1 MKIIDLFCGAGGFTL
16 GAHAAGFETALAI
29 DVDPILSSAI
39 TFNHPNLPFFREDL
53 AEVSS
58 SKLFELSGSCRP
70 DGVIGGPPCQGFSEI
85 GRGDRNDP
93 RNELLSHF
101 YRHVAHLGPRFFIM
115 ENVRGILIRYG
126 RELLNEALKQVER
139 DYRIIGPILIHG
151 NEFGAPTSRPRVLVI
166 GIHRDERT
174 DLSKDDFVRSATG
187 APNVRDAIEDLAD
200 AKFVETDEDGFDV
213 WTYGS
218 ITASAYA
225 QVARSKDG
233 RQIGT
238 FTGHSKVL
246 HSEVVTK
253 RFAAVEPGKVDAVG
267 RHPRLAW
274 GGVAPTIRA
283 GTGSDKGSY
292 QSVRPLHP
300 SLPRVIT
307 VREAARLQGFP
318 DWYSFHPTVWH
329 SFRMI
334 GNSVPPP
341 VSKNVLKI
349 LSDAL
354 RLMPSPVRE
363 GKAAGGVEPLALEA
377 ID

>member
-16 GAHAAGFETALAI
+16 GSHAAGFETALAI

-39 TFNHPNLPFFREDL
+39 TANLPKLPFFREDL

-58 SKLFELSGSCRP
+58 SKLFELAGSQRP

-101 YRHVAHLGPRFFIM
+101 YRHVAYLKPRFFVM

-126 RELLNEALKQVER
+126 RELLNEALKQVEK

-166 GIHRDERT
+166 GIHRDEQT
-174 DLSKDDFVRSATG
+174 DLSKDDFIRSVIG
-187 APNVRDAIEDLAD
+187 APNVRDAIGDLVD
-200 AKFVETDEDGFDV
+200 AKFVETNEDGFDV
-213 WTYGS
+213 WAYGPV
-218 ITASAYA
+218 TASAYA
-225 QVARSKDG
+225 KAARSRDG
-233 RQIGT
+233 RQVGT
-238 FTGHSKVL
+238 FTGHSKVV
-246 HSEVVTK
+246 HSESVTK
-253 RFAAVEPGKVDAVG
+253 RFALVEQGKVDAVG

-274 GGVAPTIRA
+274 DGVAPTIRA

-300 SLPRVIT
+300 SIPRVIT

-318 DWYSFHPTVWH
+318 DWYQFHPTVWH

-349 LSDAL
+349 LSDSL
-354 RLMPSPVRE
+354 RPVPSPAPKSKKTGSAEV
-363 GKAAGGVEPLALEA
+363 LTLETTS
-377 ID
+377 